1 MHYYIT
7 VHEVKASLS
16 LGHYLYIWEGH
27 QELRCDQSML
37 QGNTTIQIIALKK
50 QPEKIGVWPMHM
62 FTYSIKSLCILFCI
76 WIPEGGKKKKKGKLS
91 KALPVFDKKVPVKQY
106 LIM

>member
-7 VHEVKASLS
+7 VHEVKASLP

-37 QGNTTIQIIALKK
+37 QGNTTIQIVDLKNS
-50 QPEKIGVWPMHM
+50 Q
-62 FTYSIKSLCILFCI
+62 
-76 WIPEGGKKKKKGKLS
+76 KK
-91 KALPVFDKKVPVKQY
+91 
-106 LIM
+106 